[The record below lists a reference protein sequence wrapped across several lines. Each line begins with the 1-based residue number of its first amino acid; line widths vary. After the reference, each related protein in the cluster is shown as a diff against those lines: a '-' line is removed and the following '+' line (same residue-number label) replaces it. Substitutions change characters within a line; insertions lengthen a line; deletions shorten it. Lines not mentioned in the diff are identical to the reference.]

1 MTGTAVTGTA
11 VPGSA
16 GPFLVLGCTRDAGD
30 LATRLQLAGIPV
42 ICALLGPATRQAPVP
57 PVEVL
62 SGGFGGVE
70 GFVRFLAERRV
81 RGVVDARHPFAVGIS
96 PDALVATQAAGV
108 SLVRL
113 LPPAWEAQ
121 GPPPHWRWAD
131 DHVHARQITEGL
143 GVDRPF
149 LSVGGRSL
157 ASYTRWAD
165 RYVLARVAELPTW
178 RVPERWE
185 VIRSPETH
193 AYSSEYALL
202 ANRRIGVMVTRD
214 TGGPLSTPKLRAAAD
229 LGVFVVMV
237 RRPASPAGLRAVQSV
252 DDAYAWVARHW
263 RPQDFASPSPGRQS
277 H

>member
-1 MTGTAVTGTA
+1 M
-11 VPGSA
+11 
-16 GPFLVLGCTRDAGD
+16 FLVLGGTRDASD
-30 LATRLQLAGIPV
+30 LATRLQLVGVPV
-42 ICALLGPATRQAPVP
+42 ACALFGPATRHAPVP

-62 SGGFGGVE
+62 SGGFGGAE
-70 GFVRFLAERRV
+70 GFVRFLTERRV
-81 RGVVDARHPFAVGIS
+81 GAVVDARYPFAVGIS

-131 DHVHARQITEGL
+131 DHEHARRITEGL

-149 LSVGGRSL
+149 LSVGRRSL
-157 ASYTRWAD
+157 ASYTRWGD
-165 RYVLARVAELPTW
+165 RYVLARVVGLPDW
-178 RVPERWE
+178 QVPEAWE

-202 ANRRIGVMVTRD
+202 SSRRIGVMVTRD
-214 TGGPLSTPKLRAAAD
+214 TGGPLSTPKLRAAED

-237 RRPASPAGLRAVQSV
+237 RRPSSPAGLRVVQSV
-252 DDAYAWVARHW
+252 DDAYAWVVRHW